1 MSNEKQAGL
10 FWGPGIAKHRKVPT
24 LDLAKVEKLIK
35 NPQSMEQ
42 HLAVMIEDLTVIREN
57 GSDFP
62 DIRKYVS
69 EFDQKFRKSIKVLID
84 RGLWPHYNSEL
95 FQKFV
100 RDELGIKEK
109 TASEKDVPETLLH
122 NLNKFVEVFPKIALQ
137 AHRNLS
143 EFKDPNYVNELKK
156 IIYDLF
162 FGGGGLGERAESLR
176 AMLEANAPED
186 KGKEEE
192 ENKKGISTKGMGD
205 RIRWFHEEGSEAMAK
220 ALRVLI
226 ARKTPSTDKK
236 KIPAYMQAVKDIEQ
250 STIIQEWEGRVVKA
264 LKEHGFRVD
273 GSFDPKSFEEADRKF
288 QDFVRMA
295 SDDDLGTGTHFFKDM
310 QGAYQSYKKALE
322 VYKDNPAMSK
332 KVVDTY
338 YLIVLE
344 GKRNAYSALKDYH
357 SRVKELDVDS
367 IPSTETPDED
377 IQEETPTEKSK
388 EESPQE
394 ETPTEKSKE
403 ESPQEET
410 STEKSKEESPQEEKQ
425 EQEPTSED
433 SNPPEEGKQ
442 EQGQKS
448 EPKKEENAPQ
458 DRGEDPDTIVKFL
471 HQNGDGDILRAL
483 LDTANEHNLL
493 WNYDSNF
500 ENKKIYQ
507 DRLEEINKGVQGKVI
522 IPEELRKDTGL
533 LNYFFRSE
541 LSPTGKVIDLL
552 RKEIR
557 KPSADIGR
565 IQSEVLRL
573 SKDSPR
579 ALEGVSKVYKED
591 KSRKSGPR
599 KSEPKKEEKK
609 KLDPSSSKRKKKEVV
624 EELKEITKE
633 LPTPDTAIP
642 QDQEKKVEEA
652 KSLAEDGGE
661 SQKKDISLSEGIV
674 QNVTDSLE
682 TALDSLEKEDVDDV
696 VNYMDKVLLQ
706 VNKSLKSKVEDPERK
721 KAISSRLEALVGKSS
736 KLITSDVLS
745 SDEKKDSLVGML
757 NKFLKDFE
765 NLSDGLQDQEK
776 KILEEIRALKH
787 FPSHDILNRD
797 VTDLIQSVQTL
808 VPEEEHPPQAP
819 AETVENIT
827 SEAEETPTEP
837 DGPATGRWEEPG
849 VQFSKIVR
857 GFGDFV
863 ANNDYDVPYFMLD
876 FAEKIPHK
884 KSVVRALG
892 EDSSQAERLRKSFD
906 GLEKEVSSGGAVEE
920 VGAQLSQVLQ
930 ELHGLIDD
938 DDIEEMLNSLKSEE
952 SVTKTALSK
961 KKVFT
966 KLASEKGRDKVVIAA
981 MLGFFN
987 KKQGR
992 R

>member
-42 HLAVMIEDLTVIREN
+42 HLAVMIEDLTAIREN

-100 RDELGIKEK
+100 RDELGIQEK

-250 STIIQEWEGRVVKA
+250 STIVQEWEGRVVKA

-367 IPSTETPDED
+367 IPSLETPDED
-377 IQEETPTEKSK
+377 RQEETP
-388 EESPQE
+388 
-394 ETPTEKSKE
+394 
-403 ESPQEET
+403 
-410 STEKSKEESPQEEKQ
+410 TEKSKEESPQEEKQ
-425 EQEPTSED
+425 EQEPTSVD
-433 SNPPEEGKQ
+433 SNPSEEGKQ
-442 EQGQKS
+442 DQGQKS

-507 DRLEEINKGVQGKVI
+507 DRLEDINKGVQGKVI

-565 IQSEVLRL
+565 IQSEILRL
-573 SKDSPR
+573 SKDSPQ

-696 VNYMDKVLLQ
+696 VNYIDKVLLQ

-745 SDEKKDSLVGML
+745 SDEKKDSLVEML

-765 NLSDGLQDQEK
+765 NLSGGLQDQEK

-797 VTDLIQSVQTL
+797 VTNLIQSVQTL
-808 VPEEEHPPQAP
+808 VPEEEHPTQAP

-892 EDSSQAERLRKSFD
+892 EESSQAERLRKSFD

-952 SVTKTALSK
+952 SVTKTALSR

-966 KLASEKGRDKVVIAA
+966 KMASEKGRDKVVIAA

-987 KKQGR
+987 KKKGR